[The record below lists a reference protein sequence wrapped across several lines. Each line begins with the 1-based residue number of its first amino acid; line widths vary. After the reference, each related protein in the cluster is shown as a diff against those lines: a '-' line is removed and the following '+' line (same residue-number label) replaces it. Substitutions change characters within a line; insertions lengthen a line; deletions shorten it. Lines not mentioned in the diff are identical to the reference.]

1 MFRKKT
7 TTEEEEELV
16 YEPQHFEPYVE
27 KVHDFYNNLRKRL
40 SSQPEVKFD
49 SGEVFISP
57 YTVEYDFKRKF
68 RENLIP
74 MDTLRII
81 RGDNWIEFV
90 PYGIAY
96 VMAKGSLSV
105 YSGKEIPILAYNK
118 SLWLIKDGR
127 KLRWAIKEVVN
138 DDWLPQFK
146 ILSEQLLDTILEQ
159 AGVMKRET

>member
-1 MFRKKT
+1 
-7 TTEEEEELV
+7 
-16 YEPQHFEPYVE
+16 
-27 KVHDFYNNLRKRL
+27 
-40 SSQPEVKFD
+40 
-49 SGEVFISP
+49 
-57 YTVEYDFKRKF
+57 
-68 RENLIP
+68 

-90 PYGIAY
+90 PEGIAY
-96 VMAKGSLSV
+96 VRAKGSLDV
-105 YSGKEIPILAYNK
+105 YSRKDIPILAYDQ

-159 AGVMKRET
+159 AGVMKRDT